1 MNLPLFT
8 ILIPTRN
15 RPDLVAAAIAS
26 ACGQAGEDVEIIV
39 SDNSTDAAAVE
50 AVRIAVERARDP
62 RLRLIR
68 PPEPIEMP
76 AHWEWA
82 TRQAAGDYL
91 LILTDRFV
99 IRPGVLEMLRPVIAG
114 LGRPPILRW
123 TTESGLL
130 ADGQF
135 FERAYSGAV
144 TTADCREVLADFASC
159 GQWRTALI
167 GSNRLPRG
175 LNSAVRRELIERI
188 REGDGVAYA
197 PLSPDYTSAIHQ
209 LIAADAIVEIDAPLY
224 AAHGSV
230 SNGASSMRDGVA
242 TYLPDFKGDRFEG
255 CPVRID
261 TVINT
266 TIRDYLWV
274 GREAGVDLPPVD
286 MVGYLLLNW
295 RELQLK
301 TEMGSKLYVP
311 AMRKAILDA
320 VDGLAPDERARF
332 AAGRAEIDGRE
343 TAVYRLRNWLARL
356 GLLDAVKAMVP
367 NRRRFGTILD
377 AVNANPVR
385 IAGV

>member
-26 ACGQAGEDVEIIV
+26 ACGQGGEDVEIIV

-62 RLRLIR
+62 RVRLIR
-68 PPEPIEMP
+68 PPEPLEMP

-99 IRPGVLEMLRPVIAG
+99 IRPGVLEMLRTLVAAQKPD
-114 LGRPPILRW
+114 ILRW

-144 TTADCREVLADFASC
+144 ETKDCRDVLVDFAGC
-159 GQWRTALI
+159 GQWRAALI

-175 LNSAVRRELIERI
+175 LNSAVRRDLIERI
-188 REGDGVAYA
+188 REAHGAAYA

-209 LIAADAIVEIDAPLY
+209 LVAADTIVEIDAPLY
-224 AAHGSV
+224 AVHGSV
-230 SNGASSMRDGVA
+230 GNGASSMRDGVA
-242 TYLPDFKGDRFEG
+242 TYLPDFEGDRFEG
-255 CPVRID
+255 CPLRID

-274 GREAGVDLPPVD
+274 GRTTGADLPPID

-301 TEMGSKLYVP
+301 TEMGSKLDVS
-311 AMRKAILDA
+311 AMRKAILKA
-320 VDGLAPDERARF
+320 ADGLDRQARARF
-332 AAGRAEIDGRE
+332 DAGRAQIDARD
-343 TAVYRLRNWLARL
+343 TPVFRLRNRLARL
-356 GLLDAVKAMVP
+356 GLLDAVKAAVP
-367 NRRRFGTILD
+367 KRRRFASILD
-377 AVNANPVR
+377 AVDANPVR
-385 IAGV
+385 IAGA